1 MRNRLV
7 NDMGPSFGSIE
18 PTTIDGEKQAS
29 QDPPYDIR
37 VAQSIKSYYETFAQE
52 YAFSISDSVTGGVQ
66 EWLHALIAGVSRDV
80 PMFEIGSGTG
90 RDASY
95 LESLGFTVQ
104 RSEIADAFIR
114 RFEEQGIGALK
125 FDVLNDD
132 FPGPQHVVFANSV
145 FCHMTNGQL
154 RKALASVYGAL
165 VPGGRL
171 GFNTKSAAV
180 RQNAMVQSEHLPG
193 SRYFSYWPAS
203 ELRAETEE
211 VGFEV
216 LWCSEGP
223 AVLRSTPWVNLVLQK
238 PPA

>member
-7 NDMGPSFGSIE
+7 HDMVPPFDPAE
-18 PTTIDGEKQAS
+18 PTANNGELQAHGDVS
-29 QDPPYDIR
+29 DDIL
-37 VAQSIKSYYETFAQE
+37 VAQSIKSYYEKFARE
-52 YAFSISDSVTGGVQ
+52 YAFSIPGSVTGGMQ
-66 EWLHALIAGVSRDV
+66 EWLDVLIAGVSCDV
-80 PMFEIGSGTG
+80 PIFEIGSGTG

-95 LESLGFTVQ
+95 LESLGFAVQ

-114 RFEEQGIGALK
+114 RFEEQGISALK
-125 FDVLNDD
+125 FDVLNDR

-154 RKALASVYGAL
+154 RKVLDSVHDAL
-165 VPGGRL
+165 VPGGKL

-180 RQNAMVQSEHLPG
+180 CQHAMVQSDHLPG

-203 ELRAETEE
+203 ELRVETENA
-211 VGFEV
+211 GFEV

-238 PPA
+238 RPG